1 MAGQIITLFYLKKYI
16 YPTKHKKILNFIT
29 KGQFYQQR
37 NAIANTAK
45 KLRGDPA
52 DFNMYPALEQNTRG
66 VKHKYVNIDSSG

>member
-1 MAGQIITLFYLKKYI
+1 M
-16 YPTKHKKILNFIT
+16 

-37 NAIANTAK
+37 SAIANKAK
-45 KLRGDPA
+45 KLRRDPA